1 MSRTYDQYRPDRLLT
16 RMSEERDHVAIQI
29 SLLRDAE
36 NPDRVAIDALRVKL
50 KDLEQRISKHRVA

>member
-16 RMSEERDHVAIQI
+16 RMSEERDHIAIQI

-36 NPDRVAIDALRVKL
+36 KPDRVAIDALRVKL

>member
-1 MSRTYDQYRPDRLLT
+1 
-16 RMSEERDHVAIQI
+16 MSEERDHIAIQI

-36 NPDRVAIDALRVKL
+36 KPDRVAIDALRVKL